1 MEQEIEYK
9 FILSDEDRNDLEVYM
24 AVALISNLVN
34 RGDISKGVLDAVKK
48 DVKNLL
54 KKNNDY
60 GIL

>member
-9 FILSDEDRNDLEVYM
+9 FILADEDRNDLEVYM

-48 DVKNLL
+48 DAKNLL

>member
-34 RGDISKGVLDAVKK
+34 RGNISKGVLDAVKK
-48 DVKNLL
+48 DAKNLL

>member
-48 DVKNLL
+48 DAKNLL
-54 KKNNDY
+54 KKK
-60 GIL
+60 

>member
-48 DVKNLL
+48 DAKNLL